1 MQTMPTQSPRLEWG
15 PQFRTGIKLIDE
27 QHQVLFDLINGIE
40 DHLTANIIDEGM
52 LRSDIEGVVAYSM
65 YHFVSEESLAYRLN
79 ATDDMERHLKG
90 HNEFRRELAS
100 LKKQADDHTQLIPA
114 ATALFRYLKNWL
126 TTHILRTDIELG
138 NEIRRKSSASAEPDS
153 PGHGP
158 LRVAVVEGDRD
169 LREEIVFFL
178 SHVGHH
184 AVGLES
190 GAALN
195 QHMMNVGSD
204 VLVLDLGLPD
214 IEGFDLL
221 DRYADRRDVAI
232 VVMTVQT
239 CTEDRIAGYR
249 HGADAYL
256 SKPIDMREL
265 VAVIDHTAQRL
276 YAPAE
281 SHPDTWR
288 LSSLKRRLFAPDGT
302 EIELTELQTRLM
314 LLFAPG
320 RRTLQRTEIANTFVP
335 DETHP
340 EHALDERIET
350 AISRLRRKFDE
361 HGIREAPIKTVRGV
375 GYLFSAPLLAT
386 D

>member
-1 MQTMPTQSPRLEWG
+1 MPTQSPRLEWG

-40 DHLTANIIDEGM
+40 DHLTADIVDESM

-79 ATDDMERHLKG
+79 ATDGMEHHLKG

-100 LKKQADDHTQLIPA
+100 LKKLADEDRTQLIPA

-126 TTHILRTDIELG
+126 TTHILRIDIELG
-138 NEIRRKSSASAEPDS
+138 NEIRRKSSTHAEPDS
-153 PGHGP
+153 PGHAS

-204 VLVLDLGLPD
+204 VIVLDLDLPD
-214 IEGFDLL
+214 IEGLDLL

-232 VVMTVQT
+232 VVMTAQT

-249 HGADAYL
+249 HGADANL
-256 SKPIDMREL
+256 SKPVDMREL

-276 YAPAE
+276 YSPAE

-302 EIELTELQTRLM
+302 EIELTELQARLM

-320 RRTLQRTEIANTFVP
+320 RRTLQRMEIANTFVP

-350 AISRLRRKFDE
+350 AISRLRRKLDE
-361 HGIREAPIKTVRGV
+361 HGIHEAPIKTVRGV

>member
-1 MQTMPTQSPRLEWG
+1 M
-15 PQFRTGIKLIDE
+15 
-27 QHQVLFDLINGIE
+27 
-40 DHLTANIIDEGM
+40 
-52 LRSDIEGVVAYSM
+52 
-65 YHFVSEESLAYRLN
+65 
-79 ATDDMERHLKG
+79 
-90 HNEFRRELAS
+90 
-100 LKKQADDHTQLIPA
+100 
-114 ATALFRYLKNWL
+114 
-126 TTHILRTDIELG
+126 TTHI
-138 NEIRRKSSASAEPDS
+138 S
-153 PGHGP
+153 P
-158 LRVAVVEGDRD
+158 
-169 LREEIVFFL
+169 
-178 SHVGHH
+178 
-184 AVGLES
+184 
-190 GAALN
+190 
-195 QHMMNVGSD
+195 
-204 VLVLDLGLPD
+204 
-214 IEGFDLL
+214 
-221 DRYADRRDVAI
+221 
-232 VVMTVQT
+232 
-239 CTEDRIAGYR
+239 EDRIAGYR
-249 HGADAYL
+249 HGADTYL

>member
-1 MQTMPTQSPRLEWG
+1 MPTQSPRLEWG

-40 DHLTANIIDEGM
+40 DHLTADIIDEGM

-90 HNEFRRELAS
+90 HNEFRRELAA
-100 LKKQADDHTQLIPA
+100 LKKLADEDHTQLIPA

-138 NEIRRKSSASAEPDS
+138 NEIRRKSSTHVEPDS
-153 PGHGP
+153 LGRGP

-204 VLVLDLGLPD
+204 VIVLDLGLPD
-214 IEGFDLL
+214 IEGLDLL

-232 VVMTVQT
+232 VVMTAQT
-239 CTEDRIAGYR
+239 SAEDRIAGYR

-256 SKPIDMREL
+256 PKPVDMREL

-314 LLFAPG
+314 LIFAPG
-320 RRTLQRTEIANTFVP
+320 RRTLQRTEIANTFAL

-340 EHALDERIET
+340 EHTLDERIET

-375 GYLFSAPLLAT
+375 GYLFSAPLLAI